1 MIPVI
6 PFFILNFVVS
16 VNCRCWAEPYRPEK
30 TADKPIIVDV
40 SGLDMFKE
48 LQKTL
53 KPVDFDTS
61 NLPRYAEN
69 DKVNTA
75 TDAVYVSNNAYAHRK
90 VKFRSPEEE
99 KLLKRIGK
107 QIFRTSVCAK
117 C

>member
-16 VNCRCWAEPYRPEK
+16 VNCRCWAEQYRPEK

-61 NLPRYAEN
+61 NLPQYAEN
-69 DKVNTA
+69 DKVTTA
-75 TDAVYVSNNAYAHRK
+75 TYATLLQKHTQYLTGSLSQEFESNSNPAAI
-90 VKFRSPEEE
+90 SE
-99 KLLKRIGK
+99 
-107 QIFRTSVCAK
+107 RT
-117 C
+117 